1 MARGPII
8 ISSGS
13 RNKLLRPYSFLP
25 FIGSA
30 WRGLLLSGPSE
41 SNGPYPL
48 ELDATLAMC
57 LVLCSRT
64 LDSFPR
70 GRTCEL
76 QCGRER
82 ENEVRTRD
90 GCVDKQRMVP
100 RNFSQDQGT
109 LLPYGYVLLGL
120 QLVVRGVAAAAWRGL
135 GRTIHSWRHFSRGA
149 RACAHQATMQSSK
162 STDQNEASMQYYVG
176 IPSIN
181 IHCSRKITPLLS
193 LN

>member
-13 RNKLLRPYSFLP
+13 RNKLLRPNSFLP

-90 GCVDKQRMVP
+90 RYVDKQRMAP

-109 LLPYGYVLLGL
+109 LLPYIYMYCWACNSLRAGCGSSVES
-120 QLVVRGVAAAAWRGL
+120 
-135 GRTIHSWRHFSRGA
+135 GRTNTIVEQQAGSACGVENCKPVESNKSSRAHSSQCSA
-149 RACAHQATMQSSK
+149 SS
-162 STDQNEASMQYYVG
+162 ASSPCPLYVVAE
-176 IPSIN
+176 
-181 IHCSRKITPLLS
+181 R
-193 LN
+193 